1 MALIGSLSRFD
12 TPPDLTGAKTR
23 LRYPVAGDFAAWAE
37 LRGASRAFLAPW
49 EPTWPHDDLTRPA
62 FRRRLRRYARDVRED
77 RAYPFF
83 IFEAASGELAG
94 GLTLSNVRRGVAQ
107 ACSLGYWA
115 GERFAGRGLVSDAVR
130 AVLPFCFGPLGLHR
144 VEAACLETNLPSQ
157 HVLAAAGFQPEGR
170 ARAYLRIDGQW
181 RDHLLFAVLDED
193 RAASRGVNRIA

>member
-12 TPPDLTGAKTR
+12 TPPDLTGAKMR

-37 LRGASRAFLAPW
+37 LRGSSRAFLAPW

-144 VEAACLETNLPSQ
+144 VEAACLDANLPSQ

>member
-1 MALIGSLSRFD
+1 MALLGSLSRVD
-12 TPPDLTGAKTR
+12 TPPELAGAKTR
-23 LRYPVAGDFAAWAE
+23 LRYPAPADFAAWAE
-37 LRGASRAFLAPW
+37 LRAASRAFLVPW

-62 FRRRLRRYARDVRED
+62 FRRRLRRYARDIRDD

-83 IFEAASGELAG
+83 IFEAATGALAG

-107 ACSLGYWA
+107 SCSLGYWA

-144 VEAACLETNLPSQ
+144 VEAACLENNLPSQ
-157 HVLAAAGFQPEGR
+157 HVLAAAGFRPEGL
-170 ARAYLRIDGQW
+170 ARAYLRIDGRW

-193 RAASRGVNRIA
+193 RLPRRGASIAV